1 MKMYNQ
7 YDKQYS
13 LLLTIFFDLEVCA
26 CYLISELLKLKRK
39 LHCSISTS
47 MSACTIVQRIPAH
60 VKTEVHAP
68 LYTSWVCNIR
78 I

>member
-26 CYLISELLKLKRK
+26 CYLISELLKLKK
-39 LHCSISTS
+39 SCIAQLAQLCQH
-47 MSACTIVQRIPAH
+47 VQ
-60 VKTEVHAP
+60 
-68 LYTSWVCNIR
+68 
-78 I
+78 